1 MGLFP
6 ETIAHSLAGGRVD
19 FAWLVRFNFTSE
31 IMRLWRGN
39 GELTTTD
46 SAKWEGIGQLGAVS
60 GIEQAINGEAPQATF
75 TLSGIDADIM
85 RLARD
90 EFEAQVRGRLVYA
103 LIQFFGVDDADDPDN
118 QRPLDSPY
126 PLWCGRMLTPTFV
139 FEASGERSVTIAAES
154 LFSLRSRPQYAMY
167 TDADQRRRF
176 PGDRGFEFV
185 GSLVNKVVTWPD
197 Y

>member
-6 ETIAHSLAGGRVD
+6 ETIAHALSGGRVD
-19 FAWLVRFNFTSE
+19 VAWLVRFDFTSE
-31 IMRLWRGN
+31 TMRLWNGN
-39 GELTTTD
+39 GQLETVD
-46 SAKWEGIGQLGAVS
+46 GAVWEGIGQLGGVS
-60 GIEQAINGEAPQATF
+60 GIEQAVNGEAPQATF

-90 EFEAQVRGRLVYA
+90 EFEAQVKGRLVYV
-103 LIQFFGVDDADDPDN
+103 LIQFFGVDDEDDPDN
-118 QRPLDSPY
+118 QRPLDAPY
-126 PLWCGRMLTPTFV
+126 SLWCGRILSPTFTLD
-139 FEASGERSVTIAAES
+139 ANGERSVSIAAES
-154 LFSLRSRPQYAMY
+154 LFSLRSRPNYAMY

-185 GSLVNKVVTWPD
+185 GSLINKVVTWPD

>member
-6 ETIAHSLAGGRVD
+6 ETIAHALAGGRVD
-19 FAWLVRFNFTSE
+19 VAWLVRFDFTSE
-31 IMRLWRGN
+31 TLRLWTGN
-39 GELTTTD
+39 GLLTTAD
-46 SAKWEGIGQLGAVS
+46 DEQWKGIGQLGGLS
-60 GIEQAINGEAPQATF
+60 GIEQAVNGEAPQATF

-90 EFEAQVRGRLVYA
+90 EFEAQVKGRPVYV
-103 LIQFFGVDDADDPDN
+103 LIQFFGVDDEDDPDN

-126 PLWCGRMLTPTFV
+126 ALWSARCLTPTFV
-139 FEASGERSVTIAAES
+139 IEETGERSVSLSAES
-154 LFSLRSRPQYAMY
+154 LFSLRSRPNYAMY